1 MMQRIDATEQERI
14 KTPDVW
20 LGHKRCRPAKTRENT
35 SWSVEEITA
44 GSYVCFQPD
53 ESSEY
58 FEKAGFEVGKVLRV
72 PTELTSDH
80 AEVYVE
86 YHQFDE

>member
-1 MMQRIDATEQERI
+1 MR
-14 KTPDVW
+14 K
-20 LGHKRCRPAKTRENT
+20 K
-35 SWSVEEITA
+35 
-44 GSYVCFQPD
+44 SYVCFQAD

-86 YHQFDE
+86 YHQFNE